1 MPSEEVTL
9 RQMRLFFLP
18 ANRRQLILPQCIE
31 NIFQP
36 RQSGPH
42 ITDQMIRLPKRTY
55 YPRLRW
61 QPLKSSRVEATHRR
75 EVSSVV
81 VNPKDPLELE
91 ENDDLNLLEPM
102 DIQIG

>member
-1 MPSEEVTL
+1 MPLCNNREAEEMAASLHEV
-9 RQMRLFFLP
+9 RQT
-18 ANRRQLILPQCIE
+18 ILPQCIE
-31 NIFQP
+31 YLFQP

-61 QPLKSSRVEATHRR
+61 QPLKSSRVETTPRH

-81 VNPKDPLELE
+81 VNPKDSLGLE
-91 ENDDLNLLEPM
+91 ENDDHDLLDPV